1 VNVSAN
7 IAYQGVAL
15 PLTAALVAHV
25 HAGRCAASPPGG
37 PHYLQSLGGLDD
49 ALDAAAPAGTPQGN
63 NTLSV
68 RVRSGGAQFSA
79 TQPFLADY
87 DRALSLVL
95 HEGAASFGYA
105 PAATGA
111 RAACCDLVPNL
122 PDMPDTW
129 SATIE
134 CNFAEKGYTM
144 VRQEFYSTALN
155 KIAIVQ
161 HSNLARSVQVQDL
174 SKNVTYSLSQNA
186 SFPNGLC
193 VAQPIRPSPLVGTQ
207 GGKLQST
214 ADFLQFD
221 PTQAITFDGVGVTNV
236 RGIVTER
243 WSRNFSFAFG
253 PDTSAGIASYYFP
266 VSSWSNRGESFH
278 RLIKRVEVNGTHTA
292 ANGSAWA
299 FFHTYEFVNLV
310 PAITNADVFN
320 PCLVLQAGGLGTSRL
335 VRFARCDAP
344 LALLSALTHA
354 LPSRL
359 RSRRR

>member
-1 VNVSAN
+1 
-7 IAYQGVAL
+7 
-15 PLTAALVAHV
+15 
-25 HAGRCAASPPGG
+25 
-37 PHYLQSLGGLDD
+37 
-49 ALDAAAPAGTPQGN
+49 
-63 NTLSV
+63 
-68 RVRSGGAQFSA
+68 
-79 TQPFLADY
+79 
-87 DRALSLVL
+87 
-95 HEGAASFGYA
+95 
-105 PAATGA
+105 
-111 RAACCDLVPNL
+111 
-122 PDMPDTW
+122 
-129 SATIE
+129 
-134 CNFAEKGYTM
+134 
-144 VRQEFYSTALN
+144 
-155 KIAIVQ
+155 
-161 HSNLARSVQVQDL
+161 
-174 SKNVTYSLSQNA
+174 
-186 SFPNGLC
+186 
-193 VAQPIRPSPLVGTQ
+193 VGTQ